1 MTWHFAPSRR
11 ASRGACPDHLGD
23 AETRRKS
30 SRDCA
35 VLPDASGLSRL
46 YDEMRVELL
55 RLLVARTGDRSEAE
69 DLLQE
74 IWVRLQAAE
83 SGPVANGRSY
93 LYRAANNLVLDRL
106 RATSR
111 RAERETAWASLQQGP
126 NLSHDS
132 ADQRP
137 NAEETLLAREEAAAL
152 MSAIEALPPG
162 ARRVFRMHK
171 IDALPQAEVAAQLG
185 ISRSAVEKHI
195 VVALTHLRRALKD

>member
-1 MTWHFAPSRR
+1 M
-11 ASRGACPDHLGD
+11 RGD
-23 AETRRKS
+23 
-30 SRDCA
+30 
-35 VLPDASGLSRL
+35 
-46 YDEMRVELL
+46 LL
-55 RLLVARTGDRSEAE
+55 RLLIARTGDQSEAE

-74 IWVRLQAAE
+74 IWVRLHAAE
-83 SGPVANGRSY
+83 TGPVANGRSY

-111 RAERETAWASLQQGP
+111 RAERETAWASLQQAS
-126 NLSHDS
+126 NQAHDP

-171 IDALPQAEVAAQLG
+171 IDALPQAKVAAQLG